1 MTLSVGE
8 QVRWW
13 TIGFVA
19 LIAFLWVFSGVMLPF
34 LAGAALAY
42 FLDPLADRLEARG
55 LSRIAATVIISL
67 IMSGA
72 FAAALVVVAPAIFVQ
87 LRELISLLPTYAQAI
102 RDFLL
107 QRYPA
112 LLEDGSAIDVA
123 LDALRDNVRTWST
136 TILAKAWSSGM
147 AVVDFIM
154 LAVITPVVAFYLLLD
169 WDRLVARVDSW
180 IPRDHLPV
188 MRMLG
193 LRINNVLSGFVR
205 GQLSVCAILGAFY
218 AAALMAVGLDFG
230 LVVGLF
236 AGLLSFIPFV
246 GALIGGVVS
255 IGLATAQ
262 FWGEW
267 QWIGAVAAVFAVG
280 QAIEGNI
287 LTPKLVGGSVGLHP
301 VALMFALSA
310 FGALLGFT
318 GLLIAVP
325 VAACIGVLG
334 RFAIEQYQSGRLYR
348 GYSSP
353 ADDVDAATIPSA
365 DLPDANLPDANLPDA
380 DLPDVDLPDADL
392 PGPRRM
398 GE

>member
-13 TIGFVA
+13 TIGFAA

-55 LSRIAATVIISL
+55 LSRTLSTIIICL
-67 IMSGA
+67 IMFGA
-72 FAAALVVVAPAIFVQ
+72 MGAAIVMVVPAMFVQ
-87 LRELISLLPTYAQAI
+87 MRDLISLLPTYAQAI
-102 RDFLL
+102 RDFLV
-107 QRYPA
+107 QNHPG
-112 LLEDGSAIDVA
+112 LLEDGSALDVA
-123 LDALRDNVRTWST
+123 LDALRDNVKTWSS
-136 TILAKAWSSGM
+136 TILEKAWSSGM
-147 AVVDFIM
+147 AVVDFIT

-169 WDRLVARVDSW
+169 WDRLVARVDDW

-188 MRMLG
+188 MRL
-193 LRINNVLSGFVR
+193 LATRINRVLSGFVR

-218 AAALMAVGLDFG
+218 AVALMAVGLDFG

-280 QAIEGNI
+280 QVVEGNV

-334 RFAIEQYQSGRLYR
+334 RFALEQYTNGRLYR
-348 GYSSP
+348 GFSSP
-353 ADDVDAATIPSA
+353 GDDLGTAT
-365 DLPDANLPDANLPDA
+365 DHDA
-380 DLPDVDLPDADL
+380 DE

>member
-13 TIGFVA
+13 TIGFVV

-55 LSRIAATVIISL
+55 LSRITATVIISL
-67 IMSGA
+67 IMFGA
-72 FAAALVVVAPAIFVQ
+72 FAAAIVVVVPAVFLQ
-87 LRELISLLPTYAQAI
+87 LRDLVSLLPEYAQAI
-102 RDFLL
+102 RDFLM
-107 QRYPA
+107 QRYPG
-112 LLEDGSAIDVA
+112 LLADGSAFDVA
-123 LDALRDNVRTWST
+123 LDALRDNVKTWSA
-136 TILAKAWSSGM
+136 TILQKAWSSGM
-147 AVVDFIM
+147 AVVDFLM

-169 WDRLVARVDSW
+169 WDRLVARVDDW

-188 MRMLG
+188 VRMLG
-193 LRINNVLSGFVR
+193 RRINGVLSGFVR
-205 GQLSVCAILGAFY
+205 GQLSVCAILGVFY
-218 AAALMAVGLDFG
+218 AVALMAVGLDFG

-246 GALIGGVVS
+246 GALMGGAAS

-267 QWIGAVAAVFAVG
+267 QWIGAVAVVFAVG
-280 QAIEGNI
+280 QAIEGNV

-310 FGALLGFT
+310 FGALFGFT

-325 VAACIGVLG
+325 AAACIGVLG
-334 RFAIEQYQSGRLYR
+334 RFAIEQYQAGRLYR
-348 GYSSP
+348 GFSSP
-353 ADDVDAATIPSA
+353 DDDDGDGNVD
-365 DLPDANLPDANLPDA
+365 DDG
-380 DLPDVDLPDADL
+380 DL

-398 GE
+398 GP

>member
-13 TIGFVA
+13 TIGFAA

-55 LSRIAATVIISL
+55 LSRTLSTIIICL
-67 IMSGA
+67 IMFGA
-72 FAAALVVVAPAIFVQ
+72 MGAAIVMVVPAMFVQ
-87 LRELISLLPTYAQAI
+87 MRDLISLLPTYAQAI
-102 RDFLL
+102 RDFLV
-107 QRYPA
+107 QNHPG
-112 LLEDGSAIDVA
+112 LLEDGSALDVA
-123 LDALRDNVRTWST
+123 LDALRDNVKTWSS
-136 TILAKAWSSGM
+136 TILEKAWSSGM
-147 AVVDFIM
+147 AVVDFIT

-169 WDRLVARVDSW
+169 WDRLVARVDDW

-188 MRMLG
+188 MRL
-193 LRINNVLSGFVR
+193 LATRINRVLSGFVR

-218 AAALMAVGLDFG
+218 AVALMAVGLDFG

-280 QAIEGNI
+280 QVVEGNV

-334 RFAIEQYQSGRLYR
+334 RFALEQYTNGRLYR
-348 GYSSP
+348 GFSSP
-353 ADDVDAATIPSA
+353 SDDLSA
-365 DLPDANLPDANLPDA
+365 DTHHDA
-380 DLPDVDLPDADL
+380 DE

>member
-13 TIGFVA
+13 TIGLLV
-19 LIAFLWVFSGVMLPF
+19 LIAFLWMFSGVLLPF

-55 LSRIAATVIISL
+55 LSRVLATALISLVMFGAFSAATII
-67 IMSGA
+67 
-72 FAAALVVVAPAIFVQ
+72 VAPAVFVQ
-87 LRELISLLPTYAQAI
+87 MRDLVSVLPTYAQAI
-102 RDFLL
+102 GNFLVET
-107 QRYPA
+107 YPGLA
-112 LLEDGSAIDVA
+112 EDGSAVDVA
-123 LDALRDNVRTWST
+123 LDALRENVNAWSA
-136 TILAKAWSSGM
+136 TILQQAWSSGM
-147 AVVDFIM
+147 AVVDFVT
-154 LAVITPVVAFYLLLD
+154 LAVITPGVAFYLLLD
-169 WDRLVARVDSW
+169 WDRLVRRVDDW
-180 IPRDHLPV
+180 VPRDHLPV
-188 MRMLG
+188 VRMLAG
-193 LRINNVLSGFVR
+193 RIDNVLSGFVR
-205 GQLSVCAILGAFY
+205 GQLSVCAILGVFY
-218 AAALMAVGLDFG
+218 AVALMAVGLDFG

-246 GALIGGVVS
+246 GALIGGVAS

-262 FWGEW
+262 FWGDW

-280 QAIEGNI
+280 QVVEGNI
-287 LTPKLVGGSVGLHP
+287 LTPKLVGNSVGLHP

-310 FGALLGFT
+310 FGAMFGFT

-348 GYSSP
+348 GFSSP
-353 ADDVDAATIPSA
+353 ADDDGE
-365 DLPDANLPDANLPDA
+365 
-380 DLPDVDLPDADL
+380 DVREDADL